1 MTKFGFQLKKYQDW
15 FNQRTPRERGMIV
28 AASLVVV
35 AFGLYSLLVVP
46 QRTEQAR
53 LQEQTK
59 ALKEQTEALR
69 KQAADIQKT
78 YGQNEGEG
86 GQAHIEALR
95 KQLAAMDPALAD
107 VTQSLVSP
115 KEMASLVEQV
125 LRQNRALEVISVESL
140 PVTPLIQPVT
150 TAEAAAPAG
159 QAADSGAGQ
168 ADTASSVED
177 GGFYKH
183 GMVIEVR
190 GRYADIVSYLRALE
204 NLPWK
209 VFWGQITLV
218 AEGYPKSRVR
228 LVIYTLS
235 LNPKWIG
242 I

>member
-1 MTKFGFQLKKYQDW
+1 MKKFGFQLKKYQDW
-15 FNQRTPRERGMIV
+15 FDQRTPRERWMVI

-35 AFGLYSLLVVP
+35 VFILYNLLVAP
-46 QRTEQAR
+46 QRAEQLRLQEQAR
-53 LQEQTK
+53 L
-59 ALKEQTEALR
+59 LKEQTEGIR
-69 KQAADIQKT
+69 KQVADIQKT

-86 GQAHIEALR
+86 GQARIDALR

-140 PVTPLIQPVT
+140 PVTPLIQP
-150 TAEAAAPAG
+150 AAPADAAAPAD
-159 QAADSGAGQ
+159 QTAASGSGP
-168 ADTASSVED
+168 ASATPSVED

-190 GRYADIVSYLRALE
+190 GRYTDIVAYLRALE

-209 VFWGQITLV
+209 LFWGQVTLV
-218 AEGYPKSRVR
+218 AEDYPKSRVR
-228 LVIYTLS
+228 LVVYTLS
-235 LNPKWIG
+235 LKQKWIG